1 MFHNILSV
9 MNVLFKLK
17 TKLIFVTFVIFQA
30 PFPAFAFA
38 KSFQNSFENLVD
50 QAKGTKWW
58 RVCVCVGGLVFIM
71 LNQNISLG

>member
-1 MFHNILSV
+1 MFHNILSA

-38 KSFQNSFENLVD
+38 KSFQNSFENQVD
-50 QAKGTKWW
+50 QAKGAKWW
-58 RVCVCVGGLVFIM
+58 TVCVWGGDTCFYHVKPEY
-71 LNQNISLG
+71 